1 MTGNDRE
8 GDLYCEG
15 GAQFRCLSQAKNFEA
30 SSPFVSVAL
39 TCSKASTNC
48 FILTFY
54 WQYV

>member
-30 SSPFVSVAL
+30 RSPFVSVAL